1 MSGEHGCP
9 FYQTFLSG
17 VVVEQS
23 SSDPKN
29 MGSNPT
35 ESGAHFFPFYRQQ
48 MFVNGAQFLIF
59 CSLMNNE
66 YFREGATMQHRP
78 SYHCV

>member
-29 MGSNPT
+29 MGSNHT
-35 ESGAHFFPFYRQQ
+35 ESGAHFFS
-48 MFVNGAQFLIF
+48 FLPPTNVCEWGSVF
-59 CSLMNNE
+59 DFLFPDE
-66 YFREGATMQHRP
+66 Q
-78 SYHCV
+78 